1 METRH
6 SVNPSNVRD
15 LVPGGS
21 GPPSTQLTSPDTEA
35 SSPLTYT
42 WDKGG
47 RHKQSFAKLY
57 GLHTRKMLGQD
68 QSCDSAHSQTVS
80 VGFVQVK
87 WTVHVSPK
95 ESGPGHCTGIKSET
109 ECAHITTRHSFA
121 SECSLFFSMW
131 ADIWQDLTLILP
143 QAPAYGSV
151 SQTIATASTPESH
164 YGDQIRQSCA
174 QHSAW
179 HIQVQWRL
187 LVGCYFILVL

>member
-6 SVNPSNVRD
+6 SASPSNVRD

-47 RHKQSFAKLY
+47 RHKQSFAKLH
-57 GLHTRKMLGQD
+57 GLHTRKMLDQD
-68 QSCDSAHSQTVS
+68 QSCVPAHSQTVS

-109 ECAHITTRHSFA
+109 ECAHITPRHSFA
-121 SECSLFFSMW
+121 SESSLFFSMW
-131 ADIWQDLTLILP
+131 ADIWQDLILILP

-164 YGDQIRQSCA
+164 YGDQIRQSSA